1 MMKLTFLGTGTSL
14 GIPVIACDCEVCHS
28 GDVRDTR
35 LRSSVYVQTDE
46 VSVLVDTTPDFR
58 AQALAHDIRRIDA
71 ALMTHVHA
79 DHIFGFDDLRRYN
92 TLQKSMIPVYGG
104 PRTIK
109 RMIEVF
115 DYVSAKKPKPGFF
128 TPQIGFEVQEA
139 GFQIEDL
146 SVTPCEVDHGAVETY
161 GYLLESGG
169 ARIGYF
175 PDVKRLSDELVER
188 LHGVDVMILDALRPD
203 KEHPT
208 HLTLPDTLQ
217 YLERISAK
225 QSYLIHM
232 CHDFGH
238 AELEA
243 GLPEEVS
250 VAYDGLVL
258 ELGA

>member
-1 MMKLTFLGTGTSL
+1 MKLTFLGTGTSL
-14 GIPVIACDCEVCHS
+14 GIPVIACECAVCQS
-28 GDVRDTR
+28 SDPRDTR
-35 LRSSVYVQTDE
+35 LRSSVYVQAEE

-92 TLQKSMIPVYGG
+92 TLQKSMIPVFGG
-104 PRTIK
+104 PRTIT
-109 RMIEVF
+109 RMKEVF
-115 DYVSAKKPKPGFF
+115 DYVSPEKPRPGFF
-128 TPQIGFEVQEA
+128 TPQIGFDVRDEA
-139 GFQIEDL
+139 FELDSL
-146 SVTPCEVDHGAVETY
+146 TVTPCEVDHGAVETF

-169 ARIGYF
+169 VSIGYF
-175 PDVKRLSDELVER
+175 PDVKRLSDGLVER
-188 LHGVDVMILDALRPD
+188 LRGIDVMILDALRPD

-217 YLERISAK
+217 YLERIDAK

-238 AELEA
+238 AALEA
-243 GLPEEVS
+243 ELPDGVS

-258 ELGA
+258 EVGV